1 MKRTS
6 FALAVIL
13 LLGMAITGCYTT
25 KKSTEYYGINT
36 QNLKG
41 VIFVID
47 ISGSME
53 YITEV
58 DLKGQVVNYA
68 VKQAGHVVA
77 KKIGGEVGNIAGNL
91 VEKQVSR
98 SLTKLQKARKE
109 LIPAIKGLPPTTMF
123 NIIVF
128 ENIAR
133 PWRSTLVPAT
143 DANKLAAQAYLE
155 SLKADGGTNMYEALQ
170 KAFAYVGDAA
180 TDTTKPLNI
189 QAIFVLSDGAPT
201 VGAVIDPDQIRQEVK
216 KWNPYTRVTINTI
229 GLGDDCDE
237 NFMRGLALDNGGIFV
252 HK

>member
-1 MKRTS
+1 MKRTT
-6 FALAVIL
+6 LVYAVL
-13 LLGMAITGCYTT
+13 FLLGIAVTGCYTT
-25 KKSTEYYGINT
+25 KKSTEYYGIKT
-36 QNLKG
+36 QDLKG
-41 VIFVID
+41 VIFIVD

-68 VKQAGHVVA
+68 VKQTGRVVA
-77 KKIGGEVGNIAGNL
+77 KTIGGEAGNIAGNL

-109 LIPAIKGLPPTTMF
+109 LIPAIKGLPTTTMF

-128 ENIAR
+128 ENEAR

-155 SLKADGGTNMYEALQ
+155 SLKAGGGTNMYEALQ
-170 KAFAYVGDAA
+170 KAFEFVGDAA
-180 TDTTKPLNI
+180 TDSTRPLTV

-201 VGAVIDPDQIRQEVK
+201 VGSVIDPDLIRQEVK
-216 KWNPYTRVTINTI
+216 NWNPLRRVTINTI